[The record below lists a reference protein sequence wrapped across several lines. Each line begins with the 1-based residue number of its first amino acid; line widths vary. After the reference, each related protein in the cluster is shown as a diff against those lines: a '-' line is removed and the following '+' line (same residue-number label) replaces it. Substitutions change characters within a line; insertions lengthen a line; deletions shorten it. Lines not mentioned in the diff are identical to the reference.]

1 MAYKINLTPKEQK
14 ELLKRKRNQRDAK
27 ILRRLL
33 CIDMKSKGVM
43 NKEIAKYCNV
53 CIDTI
58 TDWLCLFEEGSFDAL
73 CSLQYEGRR
82 ISRLEKYKEEI
93 QKKEKEE
100 NIASLKEL
108 KEWLRENHGTQTCI
122 SNLFY
127 FCKKNSIFLT
137 KKQD

>member
-14 ELLKRKRNQRDAK
+14 ELLERKRNQRDAK

-43 NKEIAKYCNV
+43 NKEIAEYCNV

-93 QKKEKEE
+93 QKKGKEE

-108 KEWLRENHGTQTCI
+108 KKWIQKEYGVQTCI

>member
-43 NKEIAKYCNV
+43 NKEIAEYCNV

-93 QKKEKEE
+93 QKKGKEE

-108 KEWLRENHGTQTCI
+108 KEWIQKEYGVQTCI